1 MSDPK
6 LDEQAPQAVVKT
18 IEARRP
24 VLRST
29 REYLQMDFGSQAP
42 GAEDLTIQEQ
52 VRRWCQEAL
61 EARGRIAGLVA
72 IARVADAYN
81 NMNVDERHAFFRM
94 LGSDFSVDRYEVD
107 EAIDAFR
114 EAEEPCIRELNRLT
128 MALDSP
134 RLQLFRQFNTI
145 PESIKFLVDLRADI
159 SARLKQDPELWL
171 LEFELRH
178 LLESWFNLGFLKLH
192 RITWDSPARLL
203 EKLVEYEAVHEI
215 NNWMDLKRRLGSDR
229 ACFAFIHPNMPAEP
243 IIFVEVALVRG
254 ITSNVHE
261 VLGPDATHLQPHQ
274 ADTAVFYSITNAQR
288 GLRGIPFGNMLIKKV
303 TAQLRGDVPGLSN
316 FATLSPIPRL
326 RSNFLTPLLRNGGME
341 RFYTGDEAT
350 RLLEVVGADNLF
362 GAQDLSTAVSELLGR
377 PEWFRDNKV
386 SEALRPGLLRAA
398 KRYLTEEQSKGRLAC
413 PVANFHAGN
422 GALLGRINWQ
432 GDTSPKGMDQSAGI
446 MVNYVYE
453 LDHVEQCQNEYS
465 QTGRLPMGPEVV
477 GL

>member
-6 LDEQAPQAVVKT
+6 QDDKTPLAVVKT
-18 IEARRP
+18 EEARRQ
-24 VLRST
+24 VSRST

-52 VRRWCQEAL
+52 VRHWCQEAL

-81 NMNVDERHAFFRM
+81 NMNEDERNAFFRM

-114 EAEEPCIRELNRLT
+114 EAEEPRIRELTRLT

-159 SARLKQDPELWL
+159 SARLKHDPELWL

-215 NNWMDLKRRLGSDR
+215 GNWMDLKRRLGSDR
-229 ACFAFIHPNMPAEP
+229 ACFAFIHPNMPSEP
-243 IIFVEVALVRG
+243 IIFVEVALVQG
-254 ITSNVHE
+254 ISGDVQLL
-261 VLGPDATHLQPHQ
+261 LGPDATQLQPHQ
-274 ADTAVFYSITNAQR
+274 ADTAIFYSITNAQR

-303 TAQLRGDVPGLSN
+303 TAQLRGDVPGLSH

-326 RSNFLTPLLRNGGME
+326 LPDFLAPLLSDGGME
-341 RFYTGDEAT
+341 RFYTGDEAA
-350 RLLEVVGADNLF
+350 RLLKLAGTGDLF
-362 GAQDLSTAVSELLGR
+362 GVEDLSSAVSELLGR
-377 PEWFRDNKV
+377 ADWMLDDEA
-386 SEALRPGLLRAA
+386 SEAIRPGLLRAA
-398 KRYLTEEQSKGRLAC
+398 KSYLAGEQSKGRLAC
-413 PVANFHAGN
+413 PVAHFHAGN
-422 GALLGRINWQ
+422 GALLGRINWL
-432 GDTSPKGMDQSAGI
+432 GDTSPKGMAQSAGI
-446 MVNYVYE
+446 MVNYIYE
-453 LDHVEQCQNEYS
+453 LDHVEQNQNAYS
-465 QTGRLPMGPEVV
+465 QTGVLPLGPEVV
-477 GL
+477 GI